1 MERPDVRIAMAEL
14 KRAAGQV
21 GIADADLYPRVGVEG
36 AVYYSG
42 TLIKNGSTVKD
53 GLLTFLAPNVR
64 IPIYDWG
71 MAREQ
76 KNASEAEFRRTI
88 VAYRD
93 AVLQAVADT
102 ELAIANFNAADERL
116 MRAQTEGANL
126 VEAAERNKVGLR
138 SGYLSPVEVFS
149 ANIKLLERKIAN
161 IDDQTFWVSA
171 FAAANKAQTNMS
183 LDKKRFGDSEATLAN
198 VNK

>member
-1 MERPDVRIAMAEL
+1 
-14 KRAAGQV
+14 
-21 GIADADLYPRVGVEG
+21 
-36 AVYYSG
+36 
-42 TLIKNGSTVKD
+42 
-53 GLLTFLAPNVR
+53 
-64 IPIYDWG
+64 
-71 MAREQ
+71 
-76 KNASEAEFRRTI
+76 
-88 VAYRD
+88 
-93 AVLQAVADT
+93 
-102 ELAIANFNAADERL
+102 